1 MRPVRLTVVFADIP
15 DTLNLRAAVAYRA
28 ASFWAGTTL
37 FAFYKAY
44 PQKRITAEIEL
55 IDKWNLQTYVESA
68 VVRPLTIPSGAQ
80 SPPFLKPLGISFSSS
95 CALLVNDALIRFI
108 TDAVR

>member
-1 MRPVRLTVVFADIP
+1 MERVRLPVVFADIP
-15 DTLNLRAAVAYRA
+15 DILNLKAAVSYGA
-28 ASFWAGTTL
+28 ASFWTGTTL

-55 IDKWNLQTYVESA
+55 IDKWNLHTYVESA

-80 SPPFLKPLGISFSSS
+80 SPLSQT
-95 CALLVNDALIRFI
+95 ARDLIQHRLC
-108 TDAVR
+108 TVSE